1 MINSNNYKMKT
12 KFNGILTLLLA
23 LVVQLSFAQER
34 TISGTVSDE
43 SGPLPGVTILK
54 KGTTQG
60 TETDFDGNYSIKA
73 KTGDILVFTFVGM
86 KTVEKTVSSSNQI
99 NVAMENDNVLE
110 EVVVTALGI
119 KRNARDLGYG
129 VTTVKAKELTEVSS
143 ANVFNSLQGKSSGLI
158 IKNQSG
164 NLGGS
169 QRILIRGNSSL
180 SGTVQP
186 LFIVDGVPISNSNI
200 STGSRIQ
207 GGYDFGNR
215 AQDINPEDVESV
227 TILKGASAAALY
239 GSRAAGGVIII
250 TTKKGKTGTK
260 ASINFSSSLR
270 FDQAL
275 ITPNLQ
281 TEYAPGDQGVYDLT
295 QTVGNQVTTGF
306 GPKIS
311 SLSGE
316 TFQNVAGQT
325 VPFRAF
331 NNRFKEFYKTGFTK
345 INNISFSGASSADD
359 NYRLSIGHTEQ
370 SGILPLSNL
379 QRLNIGLNA
388 GKKLSDKLKSS
399 FSLTYSNLGLFGTAA
414 QGANNPNVLT
424 GIINLEPII
433 TDFSL
438 FENYENA
445 AGEQINNPT
454 PTSNN
459 PYWIAN
465 KNRTQVRNNRFL
477 GNFTL
482 NYQVIDDLDVLFR
495 AGYDNFSE
503 RRFLPTAKGTIG
515 RLNGGF
521 TDDVISRD
529 EYTLD
534 AIATYKLQINDDLN
548 LTTRAGTQFNN
559 RKFQRNTNVAQNLTV
574 PGLYDNGNAESNA
587 PTKAFSQTRVFGVFG
602 DLTLDYKNWL
612 ILNATGRNDWSSTLF
627 PNNNSFFYPSVSLS
641 WIFTDALDI
650 ESEILSYGK
659 VRSSWANVGDDTGAY
674 LLNFVYTPLNT
685 FFGQF
690 GTGGTYPFNG
700 LLAFASSNL
709 NVDPNLVP
717 ANQRT
722 FEVGAEL
729 GLFNNRINVNA
740 TYYSNLNSDDII
752 SVPVPQTTG
761 FTGLLTNVGG
771 VSNKGIELT
780 ISGQA
785 IKTENFSWDFSYN
798 FTKNTTRVESLDRL
812 PGKSLTLA
820 SEFNG
825 LEVRAVEGK
834 PFQLFGRRFARAK
847 DADGNEI
854 EDAILVDSDGLRFEG
869 EQGELGKID
878 PDFNMGLTTSLN
890 YKGFR
895 LSSTFDYR
903 QGGKIFSNTIG
914 SLRRAGLAAE
924 TVEQRTGSFIDPNTF
939 TQPGGPGTA
948 LVPNNTP
955 ISSPQAYWSRRASSS
970 IAEANIFDA
979 TFIKWRELSLSYS
992 LPKSALEK
1000 TPFASILI
1008 ALQARNLAI
1017 LHSKVD
1023 HIDPEAGLGGS
1034 GSQLDGI
1041 ERGGIPTTRSFG
1053 LSLNAKF

>member
-1 MINSNNYKMKT
+1 MKT

-23 LVVQLSFAQER
+23 LVVQMSFAQDR

-43 SGPLPGVTILK
+43 SGPLPGVTVLK

-60 TETDFDGNYSIKA
+60 AETDFDGNYSIKA
-73 KTGDILVFTFVGM
+73 KTGDVLVYSFVGM
-86 KTVEKTVSSSNQI
+86 KTSVRTVGASNSI
-99 NVAMENDNVLE
+99 NVKLEEDDNILD

-119 KRNARDLGYG
+119 KRNSREIGYG
-129 VTTVKAKELTEVSS
+129 VTTVKAKDLTEVAST
-143 ANVFNSLQGKSSGLI
+143 NVFNSLQAKSSGII

-169 QRILIRGNSSL
+169 QRIIIRGNSSL

-186 LFIVDGVPISNSNI
+186 LFVVDGIPISNANVA
-200 STGSRIQ
+200 TGSRIQ

-215 AQDINPEDVESV
+215 AQDINPDDVENV

-239 GSRAAGGVIII
+239 GSRASGGVVLI
-250 TTKKGKTGTK
+250 TTKKGKSNGGTK
-260 ASINFSSSLR
+260 SSVTFNSSFR
-270 FDQAL
+270 FDNAL

-281 TEYAPGDQGVYDLT
+281 TEFAPGDEGAYDFAESIGDQIT
-295 QTVGNQVTTGF
+295 PGF
-306 GPKIS
+306 GPSIS
-311 SLSGE
+311 SLDGSTYE
-316 TFQNVAGQT
+316 NYSGQT

-331 NNRFKEFYKTGFTK
+331 NDRFDKFYRTGVTK
-345 INNISFSGASSADD
+345 INSIAFSGASSPDD
-359 NYRLSIGHTEQ
+359 TYRLSIGHTEQ
-370 SGILPLSNL
+370 SGILPTANL
-379 QRLNIGLNA
+379 RRLNIGLNA
-388 GKKLSDKLKSS
+388 GKKLSEKLKSN
-399 FSLTYSNLGLFGTAA
+399 FSVTYTNTNLFGTAA

-424 GIINLEPII
+424 GIINLEPIT
-433 TDFSL
+433 TDFDI
-438 FENYENA
+438 FKNYINDV
-445 AGEQINNPT
+445 GEQLNNPSD
-454 PTSNN
+454 TSNN

-465 KNRTQVRNNRFL
+465 KNRTEARNNRFL
-477 GNFTL
+477 GNFSLTYAPTD
-482 NYQVIDDLDVLFR
+482 NFDVLLR
-495 AGYDNFSE
+495 AGYDNFTE
-503 RRFLPTAKGTIG
+503 RRFLPNAKGTIG
-515 RLNGGF
+515 RINGGF
-521 TDDVISRD
+521 TDDVFSRD
-529 EYTLD
+529 EMTLD
-534 AIATYKLQINDDLN
+534 AIGTHRLSINEDLN
-548 LTTRAGTQFNN
+548 LTTRAGVQFND

-574 PGLYDNGNAESNA
+574 PDLYDNGNAESNA

-612 ILNATGRNDWSSTLF
+612 ILNATARNDWSSTLF

-641 WIFTDALDI
+641 WVFTDALNI
-650 ESEILSYGK
+650 ESNTLSYGK
-659 VRSSWANVGDDTGAY
+659 LRTSWANVGDDTGAY
-674 LLNFVYTPLNT
+674 LLNFVYSPLST

-700 LLAFASSNL
+700 QLAFSSSDL

-729 GLFNNRINVNA
+729 GFFNNRLNLNA

-771 VSNKGIELT
+771 VSNKGVEL
-780 ISGQA
+780 SLNGQI
-785 IKTENFSWDFSYN
+785 IKNDNFTWDFNYN

-812 PGKSLTLA
+812 PGGSLTLA

-878 PDFNMGLTTSLN
+878 PDFNMGLSTSFN

-903 QGGKIFSNTIG
+903 QGGKFFSNTIG
-914 SLRRAGLAAE
+914 SLRRNGLAAE
-924 TVEQRTGSFIDPNTF
+924 TVNQRSGDFIDPNTF
-939 TQPGGPGTA
+939 TQPGGDGTA
-948 LVPNNTP
+948 LVPNTTV
-955 ISSPQAYWSRRASSS
+955 ISTPQAYWSRRASSS
-970 IAEANIFDA
+970 IAEANIFDSS
-979 TFIKWRELSLSYS
+979 FIKWRELSLSYTLS
-992 LPKSALEK
+992 KSALEK
-1000 TPFASILI
+1000 TPFSSILI
-1008 ALQARNLAI
+1008 AVQARNLAI

-1034 GSQLDGI
+1034 SSQLDGI